1 MIRGYLASITPVKH
15 AELPAHEGVSTGV
28 GALDTEGDIE
38 VGVWEHSVGTSTDTE
53 VEEVFVVLSGRG
65 TVTCDQGGQI
75 MLEPGTV
82 GMLPMGAKTVWSIT
96 EPLRKVW
103 ITLS

>member
-1 MIRGYLASITPVKH
+1 MIRGYLANDILVEH
-15 AELPAHEGVSTGV
+15 AELPGHEGVSAGV
-28 GALDTEGDIE
+28 SVIDTEGDIE

-65 TVTCDQGGQI
+65 TVTCDQGGEI
-75 MLEPGTV
+75 LLEPGSI
-82 GMLPMGAKTVWSIT
+82 GMLPMGAKTVWTVT